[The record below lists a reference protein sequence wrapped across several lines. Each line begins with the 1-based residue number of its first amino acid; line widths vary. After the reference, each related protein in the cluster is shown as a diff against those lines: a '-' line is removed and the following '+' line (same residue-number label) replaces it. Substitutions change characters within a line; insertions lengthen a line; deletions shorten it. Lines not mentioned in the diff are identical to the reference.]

1 MKLPSCF
8 HAPLSRE
15 RDRIRAEMYGI
26 QGLLPLLMKQRN
38 GSRWTPTER
47 AQLQAHLRSVTT
59 LSPYLLVVL
68 APGSFALFPLL
79 AWWLDRRRQ
88 ARSSQDRVAA
98 EALQALTEKG
108 RSSSSPNP

>member
-1 MKLPSCF
+1 MTLPSCF
-8 HAPLSRE
+8 HAPLSLE
-15 RDRIRAEMYGI
+15 RDRIRAEMFGI
-26 QGLLPLLMKQRN
+26 QELRPLLMKRRN

-47 AQLQAHLRSVTT
+47 AQLQAHRRSVTT
-59 LSPYLLVVL
+59 LSPYLLVLL

-88 ARSSQDRVAA
+88 TGNSQDRTAA

-108 RSSSSPNP
+108 RSASSPNP